1 MLKLKKSE
9 EDELADYDKIRL
21 KNIRERLE
29 LFQQVLIMKPDGERY
44 ILTFQTIQVVQIQV

>member
-1 MLKLKKSE
+1 MLKLKKSV

-29 LFQQVLIMKPDGERY
+29 LFQQVLIKKP
-44 ILTFQTIQVVQIQV
+44 LL

>member
-29 LFQQVLIMKPDGERY
+29 LFQQVFIMKPDGERY

>member
-29 LFQQVLIMKPDGERY
+29 LFQQVLIIKPDGESY